1 MENEHKGILR
11 LCGVYKYPEAPISW
25 PILWHHCLKCWKNM
39 IICCITNSMN
49 CNLYHNTASP
59 FQSLCT
65 IPSLLRGHQS
75 QHSTTKIYKLHE
87 TQTLF
92 ISTSF
97 MKLKLCS
104 CIHPAVEVLI
114 YWRMWSF
121 KNLLLPE
128 VQHCQHLKQPP
139 EASQDPR
146 QEAHSWSCHLHRPG
160 LPSTTKSCSQWRI
173 SCNQKL

>member
-1 MENEHKGILR
+1 MESTNT
-11 LCGVYKYPEAPISW
+11 
-25 PILWHHCLKCWKNM
+25 LKRRSRGPFFDTTVSNVERTW
-39 IICCITNSMN
+39 SFA
-49 CNLYHNTASP
+49 ASP
-59 FQSLCT
+59 IAWTATYT
-65 IPSLLRGHQS
+65 IIQHLPSNPYAPFPPYWEIIKVNILPP
-75 QHSTTKIYKLHE
+75 K
-87 TQTLF
+87 
-92 ISTSF
+92 STSF

-104 CIHPAVEVLI
+104 CIHPTVEVLI

-139 EASQDPR
+139 ETSQDPR

-160 LPSTTKSCSQWRI
+160 LPSTTKSCSQWRT